1 MGHSHSHDH
10 SPEPTSTNI
19 LPTSKT
25 VRGKLLQLITQRY
38 RRVSTSILFSAFAI
52 LLPPILLRRRS
63 ITKTDTAIF
72 CFFAS
77 ALAGADNIRKQ
88 MRQMRKRALRIRD
101 GFVKSTFI
109 LQNTTKL
116 EFNVKNNEADRVTF
130 IGVFVNLFLSVG
142 KASVGVTCHSSALI
156 ADAAHSLS
164 DLFSDFITLWAVQIS
179 RLPPDDDHPYG
190 HGKFEAVG
198 SLFLALMLLGT
209 GLHVGATSNAKL
221 FRILSIRNT
230 ALGGLPAAVKIPT
243 VGALIMAGFSITSK
257 EWLYRITKKVG
268 EDLNSQVLI
277 ANAWHHRSDA
287 YSSILALASIGL
299 AMSVPG
305 MLAADSAAGLLVAG
319 MICMT
324 GMEIMGEAVKQLTDT
339 GDRELVARVRKHLL
353 SEVEESDDIL
363 EITRV
368 RARWMGSKAI
378 VDMAVKTKDS
388 LSSSAI
394 RAVEERLRFRI
405 MEKEDRVLDADVH
418 ATGGEGLETGKYN
431 SGGTNGNQLEWRSP
445 CQVESITRELLLRHN
460 QVKSVE
466 GCTVHYKD
474 MRLANIDVNIKL
486 KAPELTTITSATLLA
501 TELKELLEKSD
512 RIDQASIFLDVNE
525 NDAVIKDTVVTD
537 AIMNDTFAKE
547 VLFKDVVV
555 EEA

>member
-1 MGHSHSHDH
+1 M
-10 SPEPTSTNI
+10 
-19 LPTSKT
+19 
-25 VRGKLLQLITQRY
+25 ITQRY
-38 RRVSTSILFSAFAI
+38 RRVSVSVLFSAIAV

-63 ITKTDTAIF
+63 ITRTDTAIF
-72 CFFAS
+72 CFIAS
-77 ALAGADNIRKQ
+77 TLAGADIIKNQVRE
-88 MRQMRKRALRIRD
+88 MRKRAIRIRD

-109 LQNTTKL
+109 LQNTTKQL
-116 EFNVKNNEADRVTF
+116 EFNAQNNEADRVTF
-130 IGVFVNLFLSVG
+130 IGVAVNLFLSVG

-179 RLPPDDDHPYG
+179 RLPPDEDHPYG

-198 SLFLALMLLGT
+198 SLFLAIMLLGT

-221 FRILSIRNT
+221 FKILSVRAT
-230 ALGGLPAAVKIPT
+230 TSGALPIAVKVPT

-257 EWLYRITKKVG
+257 EWLYRITRKVG

-324 GMEIMGEAVKQLTDT
+324 GMEIMGESVKQLTDT
-339 GDRELVARVRKHLL
+339 GDRELVARVRGHLL
-353 SEVEESDDIL
+353 SEVEESEDIL

-368 RARWMGSKAI
+368 RARWMGSRAI
-378 VDMAVKTKDS
+378 VDLAVKTKDS

-394 RAVEERLRFRI
+394 RAVEERLRYRI
-405 MEKEDRVLDADVH
+405 MEKEERVIDADVH
-418 ATGGEGLETGKYN
+418 ATGGEGVVDAKY
-431 SGGTNGNQLEWRSP
+431 SSSGTNGSQLEGRSP
-445 CQVESITRELLLRHN
+445 CQVEEITRELLLRHD

-466 GCTVHYKD
+466 GCTVHYQD
-474 MRLANIDVNIKL
+474 MRLAHIDANIRL
-486 KAPELTTITSATLLA
+486 KQPELTTITSAASLA
-501 TELKELLEKSD
+501 TELRELVEESD
-512 RIDQASIFLDVNE
+512 SIYKANIFLDI
-525 NDAVIKDTVVTD
+525 NDAVVKDTVVMD
-537 AIMNDTFAKE
+537 AVMKHNVI
-547 VLFKDVVV
+547 KDVVFKDAVV
-555 EEA
+555 EGV

>member
-1 MGHSHSHDH
+1 
-10 SPEPTSTNI
+10 
-19 LPTSKT
+19 
-25 VRGKLLQLITQRY
+25 
-38 RRVSTSILFSAFAI
+38 
-52 LLPPILLRRRS
+52 
-63 ITKTDTAIF
+63 
-72 CFFAS
+72 
-77 ALAGADNIRKQ
+77 
-88 MRQMRKRALRIRD
+88 MRKRALRIRD

-130 IGVFVNLFLSVG
+130 IGVFVNLFLSIG
-142 KASVGVTCHSSALI
+142 KASVGVTCHSSALM

-179 RLPPDDDHPYG
+179 RLPPDEDHPYG

-209 GLHVGATSNAKL
+209 GLHVGTTSNAKL
-221 FRILSIRNT
+221 FKILSMRAT
-230 ALGGLPAAVKIPT
+230 AGGGVPIAVKVPT

-257 EWLYRITKKVG
+257 EWLYRITRKVG

-287 YSSILALASIGL
+287 YSSILALGSIGL

-339 GDRELVARVRKHLL
+339 GDRELVARVRTHLV

-363 EITRV
+363 EITRI
-368 RARWMGSKAI
+368 RARWMGSRAI
-378 VDMAVKTKDS
+378 VDLAVKTKDS

-405 MEKEDRVLDADVH
+405 MQKEDRVIDADVH
-418 ATGGEGLETGKYN
+418 ATGGEGLDVGKYSSSSN
-431 SGGTNGNQLEWRSP
+431 GTNGSELEGRSP
-445 CQVESITRELLLRHN
+445 CQVEEITRKLLLRHD
-460 QVKSVE
+460 QVCVCCNYVCCSFNCV
-466 GCTVHYKD
+466 
-474 MRLANIDVNIKL
+474 
-486 KAPELTTITSATLLA
+486 SA
-501 TELKELLEKSD
+501 
-512 RIDQASIFLDVNE
+512 
-525 NDAVIKDTVVTD
+525 
-537 AIMNDTFAKE
+537 
-547 VLFKDVVV
+547 
-555 EEA
+555 

>member
-1 MGHSHSHDH
+1 
-10 SPEPTSTNI
+10 
-19 LPTSKT
+19 
-25 VRGKLLQLITQRY
+25 
-38 RRVSTSILFSAFAI
+38 
-52 LLPPILLRRRS
+52 
-63 ITKTDTAIF
+63 
-72 CFFAS
+72 
-77 ALAGADNIRKQ
+77 
-88 MRQMRKRALRIRD
+88 MRKRALRIRD

-130 IGVFVNLFLSVG
+130 IGVFVNLFLSIG
-142 KASVGVTCHSSALI
+142 KASVGVTCHSSALM

-179 RLPPDDDHPYG
+179 RLPPDEDHPYG

-209 GLHVGATSNAKL
+209 GLHVGTTSNAKL
-221 FRILSIRNT
+221 FKILSMRAT
-230 ALGGLPAAVKIPT
+230 AGGGVPIAVKVPT

-257 EWLYRITKKVG
+257 EWLYRITRKVG

-287 YSSILALASIGL
+287 YSSILALGSIGL

-339 GDRELVARVRKHLL
+339 GDRELVARVRTHLV

-363 EITRV
+363 EITRI
-368 RARWMGSKAI
+368 RARWMGSRAI
-378 VDMAVKTKDS
+378 VDLAVKTKDS

-405 MEKEDRVLDADVH
+405 MQKEDRVIDADVH
-418 ATGGEGLETGKYN
+418 ATGGEGLDVGKYSSSSN
-431 SGGTNGNQLEWRSP
+431 GTNGSELEGRSP
-445 CQVESITRELLLRHN
+445 CQVEEITRKLLLRHD

-474 MRLANIDVNIKL
+474 MRLSNIDANIKL
-486 KAPELTTITSATLLA
+486 KQPELTTITSATLLA

-512 RIDQASIFLDVNE
+512 RIDKASIFLDVNE
-525 NDAVIKDTVVTD
+525 NDAVIKDSVVNN
-537 AIMNDTFAKE
+537 AIMKDTFVND
-547 VLFKDVVV
+547 VLFKDAVV
-555 EEA
+555 EEV

>member
-1 MGHSHSHDH
+1 M
-10 SPEPTSTNI
+10 
-19 LPTSKT
+19 
-25 VRGKLLQLITQRY
+25 
-38 RRVSTSILFSAFAI
+38 
-52 LLPPILLRRRS
+52 
-63 ITKTDTAIF
+63 
-72 CFFAS
+72 
-77 ALAGADNIRKQ
+77 
-88 MRQMRKRALRIRD
+88 MRKRALRIRD

-130 IGVFVNLFLSVG
+130 IGVFVNLFLSIG
-142 KASVGVTCHSSALI
+142 KASVGVTCHSSALM

-179 RLPPDDDHPYG
+179 RLPPDEDHPYG

-209 GLHVGATSNAKL
+209 GIHVGTTSNAKL
-221 FRILSIRNT
+221 FKILSMRAT
-230 ALGGLPAAVKIPT
+230 AGAGPIAVKVPT

-257 EWLYRITKKVG
+257 EWLYRITRKVG
-268 EDLNSQVLI
+268 DDLNSQVLI

-305 MLAADSAAGLLVAG
+305 MLAADSAAGLLGAG

-339 GDRELVARVRKHLL
+339 GDRELVARVRTHLV

-363 EITRV
+363 EITRI

-378 VDMAVKTKDS
+378 VDLAVKTKDS

-405 MEKEDRVLDADVH
+405 MQKEDRVIDADVH
-418 ATGGEGLETGKYN
+418 ATGGEGSDVGKYSS
-431 SGGTNGNQLEWRSP
+431 SGGTNGSQLEGRSP
-445 CQVESITRELLLRHN
+445 CQVEGITRKLLLRHD

-466 GCTVHYKD
+466 GCTVHYQD
-474 MRLANIDVNIKL
+474 MRLANIDANIKL
-486 KAPELTTITSATLLA
+486 KEPELTTITTATLLA

-512 RIDQASIFLDVNE
+512 RINKASIFLDVNE
-525 NDAVIKDTVVTD
+525 NDAIINDSVVND
-537 AIMNDTFAKE
+537 AIMKDTFVND
-547 VLFKDVVV
+547 VLFKDAVV
-555 EEA
+555 EEV